1 MLRSEPELDTDV
13 RVPLSR
19 TRRAIVAV
27 MTASASVPQ
36 FAVDARVDL
45 SALASARLAGE
56 TISYGDAVMAATAR
70 ALRAHAELNA
80 SFDEDAVIRHAQIN
94 LGLAIIGPD
103 GLLVVVVRDADRLA
117 LNEIAA
123 ERQRLTAAAA
133 AGTLRGEE
141 VVGSTFVV
149 SNLGPA
155 GVPRF
160 QALLV
165 PPSVGILA
173 VGAIE
178 QRLRLVEQVEQ
189 YPALTLCLSCD
200 HRAVDGMHAA
210 RFLATVVSQL
220 EEPKSLL

>member
-1 MLRSEPELDTDV
+1 MLRSEPELETDV
-13 RVPLSR
+13 RIPLSR
-19 TRRAIVAV
+19 TRRAIAAV

-36 FAVDARVDL
+36 FAVDAYVDL

-56 TISYGDAVMAATAR
+56 TISYGDAIMGATAR
-70 ALRAHAELNA
+70 ALRVHPELNA
-80 SFDEDAVIRHAQIN
+80 SFDEDAVIRHAQVN
-94 LGLAIIGPD
+94 LGLGIMGPD
-103 GLLVVVVRDADRLA
+103 GLLVVVLRDADRLPVS
-117 LNEIAA
+117 EIAA

-165 PPSVGILA
+165 PPSAGILA
-173 VGAIE
+173 VGAVE

-189 YPALTLCLSCD
+189 YPALTLCLTCD
-200 HRAVDGMHAA
+200 HRVVDGADAA
-210 RFLATVVSQL
+210 RFLDTVVEQL
-220 EEPKSLL
+220 ERPESLR